1 MKKLPNSFRLL
12 FVVYYFRASFFFV
25 KTCNLIFIWKEKSY
39 FPFFFWRDLFY
50 KIDVQRKS
58 QHQEE
63 TFLGQ
68 PPNWKI
74 KREIQ
79 NQNHFHYDYMI
90 TLANTLN
97 IWFMYLYYIMS
108 ISLLRDFVSLLRY
121 TILSSEQMI
130 ALLVIM
136 TPCFITFYLNMIL
149 YKRNSGVCC
158 VQTWALFTVTNCVN
172 QTAQD
177 CSRSGFNIHNIY

>member
-1 MKKLPNSFRLL
+1 MLPKATSLEKYFKWKSCQILLDSYLLSTISELHFFLSKRVIWFSFERKK
-12 FVVYYFRASFFFV
+12 V
-25 KTCNLIFIWKEKSY
+25 Y
-39 FPFFFWRDLFY
+39 FPFFSEETLFY

-130 ALLVIM
+130 AQLVIM

-149 YKRNSGVCC
+149 YKRRNSSKYRPGKLNLHNLH
-158 VQTWALFTVTNCVN
+158 TMTN
-172 QTAQD
+172 
-177 CSRSGFNIHNIY
+177 

>member
-1 MKKLPNSFRLL
+1 MKKLPNSFKIL
-12 FVVYYFRASFFFV
+12 FVVYYFRASSFFLSKCV
-25 KTCNLIFIWKEKSY
+25 IWFSFERKKKSL
-39 FPFFFWRDLFY
+39 FSFFFWRDLFY

-108 ISLLRDFVSLLRY
+108 ISLLRDFFSLLRY
-121 TILSSEQMI
+121 NTIIRTNHCTISDHDPLFYYIHLS
-130 ALLVIM
+130 
-136 TPCFITFYLNMIL
+136 MIL
-149 YKRNSGVCC
+149 YKRNSGMYRHGQLGTIYYEKLCKS
-158 VQTWALFTVTNCVN
+158 NCP
-172 QTAQD
+172 
-177 CSRSGFNIHNIY
+177 GL